1 MHESTR
7 MAPGATLPE
16 LLISLAVVAVLA
28 VAAWPVLRN
37 LLAQQT
43 AAHAADR
50 LAASLALARTTAA
63 SRRTEVILGPLAGAS
78 TLGGGWQLATGT
90 APPYFVA
97 AMTDSCL
104 RITLR
109 GTAGDAGP
117 QSLRL
122 TPVGYSR
129 SEQGGFFAA
138 TFQVRCHDAQR
149 QVRLGAQ
156 GRIRICRPGVDVD
169 CN

>member
-1 MHESTR
+1 MHGLARASK
-7 MAPGATLPE
+7 GATLAE
-16 LLISLAVVAVLA
+16 LLISLAVVAVVA
-28 VAAWPVLRN
+28 VAAWPVLRS
-37 LLAQQT
+37 LLAQQA

-63 SRRTEVILGPLAGAS
+63 SRRTEVRLGPLAGAS
-78 TLGGGWQLATGT
+78 TLGGGWQLGSGT
-90 APPYFVA
+90 EPPFFVA
-97 AMTDSCL
+97 TMNDPCL
-104 RITLR
+104 QVTLR
-109 GTAGDAGP
+109 GTSGLAGP

-169 CN
+169 CD